1 MNLILF
7 KIKIYALRIYKFC
20 YWNCLKFLI
29 YLNIYNDDYWI
40 KLHTFSIWS
49 CNDSSLIFIEYLRN
63 EYHFSLLAW
72 TFWALSWASINYFLW
87 KKLGWPIIKSLVWK
101 YWKYVFLSVSH
112 YEQTEIFFKK
122 HWWITTFNWRFIPA
136 VRQLISIPAWVFKM
150 DFKKFV
156 LYTFIWAWI
165 WNIILLSIWYIAW
178 QNKELISNYSHIA
191 LIWVLVLIALVSVL
205 YYFIDK
211 HFLGKNK

>member
-1 MNLILF
+1 MLWEFTNFVIETVWSF
-7 KIKIYALRIYKFC
+7 WYIWIFIMMTIESSFIPFPSEVAMIPA
-20 YWNCLKFLI
+20 W
-29 YLNIYNDDYWI
+29 YLS
-40 KLHTFSIWS
+40 SIWEM
-49 CNDSSLIFIEYLRN
+49 NIILAF
-63 EYHFSLLAW
+63 LAW

>member
-1 MNLILF
+1 MLWEFTNFVIETVWSF
-7 KIKIYALRIYKFC
+7 WYIWIFIMMTIESSFIPFPSEVAMIPA
-20 YWNCLKFLI
+20 W
-29 YLNIYNDDYWI
+29 YLS
-40 KLHTFSIWS
+40 SIWEM
-49 CNDSSLIFIEYLRN
+49 NIILAF
-63 EYHFSLLAW
+63 LAW

-165 WNIILLSIWYIAW
+165 WNTILLSIWYIAW